1 MKLSFIST
9 SKRLG
14 SKLIS
19 HVKGDTCSNNTNST
33 NTGVCP
39 DSSVRRVQTVSIS
52 NSCSTLT
59 NEAADDDRRLTHTI
73 SISNSVSTKVDHCTM
88 PPKTNVRRS
97 RFSASSS
104 ASPRQLNN
112 DSTQHLDYNIAS
124 SQSWS
129 SEDDH
134 VLFSSSLNELANDR
148 NSLEEAP
155 FTELTHCVSKEF
167 TKHKGPSFRHSVTS
181 TSKRLAQLCRQKTRQ
196 FKNLHTKLKQSVTGN
211 SASSSRRSSTISNAG
226 IATTVADIST
236 NSQTFD
242 SLSQQKTPLQLT
254 SKRILDNGSFE
265 SFEDA
270 REQHY
275 KRVRLSRALDI
286 PLSLPLDVPCTP
298 LRQIIS
304 EPQEAPSLEY
314 LWADRS
320 HCLNSVRSIES
331 SVVTAA
337 VSVGIPGVVPGQSL
351 LSTAD
356 DILFPPTPSLSPAFP
371 YGGGNHDDDEF
382 SHNEQIAV
390 FPPLT
395 NSMHAMSRFTQMCQ
409 SSVSNADA
417 ELGAIGGLGSPF
429 LPRSG

>member
-112 DSTQHLDYNIAS
+112 DSTQNLDYNIAS

-155 FTELTHCVSKEF
+155 FTELAHCVSKEF

-226 IATTVADIST
+226 TATTVRTYPQILKHLIHYH
-236 NSQTFD
+236 N
-242 SLSQQKTPLQLT
+242 KKHHCNLQANAFLIT
-254 SKRILDNGSFE
+254 
-265 SFEDA
+265 
-270 REQHY
+270 
-275 KRVRLSRALDI
+275 V
-286 PLSLPLDVPCTP
+286 PLSLLKM
-298 LRQIIS
+298 RG
-304 EPQEAPSLEY
+304 
-314 LWADRS
+314 
-320 HCLNSVRSIES
+320 NSITSVCDSPVLSIFRYPYHLMPH
-331 SVVTAA
+331 AHLCA
-337 VSVGIPGVVPGQSL
+337 K
-351 LSTAD
+351 
-356 DILFPPTPSLSPAFP
+356 LFLSPKRHRRLNTSGP
-371 YGGGNHDDDEF
+371 
-382 SHNEQIAV
+382 IA
-390 FPPLT
+390 P
-395 NSMHAMSRFTQMCQ
+395 
-409 SSVSNADA
+409 
-417 ELGAIGGLGSPF
+417 II
-429 LPRSG
+429 